1 MLLHISTVI
10 LFVHLFAEKIA
21 AEPLCSCDRNSPT
34 RVTYNYT
41 TQILTIGLN
50 ESLSETSKI
59 GVSLCYGGT
68 VDKYLNQT
76 CSAVDVDLSPETY
89 NHLVLIAFPPICN
102 ACVPRL
108 DYTIYMGIDLRL
120 NGEDIKNC
128 YHGITNFLK
137 LTCMYKSQ

>member
-1 MLLHISTVI
+1 MLVLGYKVIHVSVVI
-10 LFVHLFAEKIA
+10 LFCSPSTDKIS

-41 TQILTIGLN
+41 SQVLTISLN

-59 GVSLCYGGT
+59 GVSLCYSGT
-68 VDKYLNQT
+68 VEKYLNQT

-89 NHLVLIAFPPICN
+89 NHLVLIAFPPVCN

-108 DYTIYMGIDLRL
+108 DYTIYMGIDLSL
-120 NGEDIKNC
+120 NGEDMKNF
-128 YHGITNFLK
+128 IIVLPIF
-137 LTCMYKSQ
+137 